1 MRFDFDAYKKVYPD
15 EPAPAAPIE
24 SAVDTFKPTESEMAK
39 DKKPGADDLSSVP
52 EPTPE
57 PAPEKPKLTE
67 PPAPEG
73 EKDE

>member
-24 SAVDTFKPTESEMAK
+24 SAVDTFKPPASEMAT

-57 PAPEKPKLTE
+57 PAPDTINLTE

>member
-39 DKKPGADDLSSVP
+39 DKKPGAEDLSSVP

-57 PAPEKPKLTE
+57 PAPDTTKLTE